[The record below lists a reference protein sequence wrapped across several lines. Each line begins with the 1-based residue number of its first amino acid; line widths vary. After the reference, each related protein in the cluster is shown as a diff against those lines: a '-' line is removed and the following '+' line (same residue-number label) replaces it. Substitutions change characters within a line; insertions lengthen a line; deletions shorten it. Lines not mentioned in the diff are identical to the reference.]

1 MAETLA
7 QLFRHTVAYDK
18 TDTILTK
25 ADGEYGPISSQELY
39 RRVARLQAELKKAGI
54 GKGDRCALL
63 SENRWEWAVADFAMM
78 TGGIVSVPLYSTLT
92 GDQIHYLLEHSEA
105 KVVMVS
111 TVGQLEKIQASWDRL
126 PKLEGVIIFDAY
138 AGDDERIISKE

>member
-1 MAETLA
+1 MSETMA

-18 TDTILTK
+18 TDTILAK
-25 ADGEYGPISSQELY
+25 MDGAYGPISSQELY

-78 TGGIVSVPLYSTLT
+78 TAGIVSVPLYPTLT
-92 GDQIHYLLEHSEA
+92 PDQVRYLLGHSEA

-111 TVGQLEKIQASWDRL
+111 TLDQLEKIQAAW
-126 PKLEGVIIFDAY
+126 
-138 AGDDERIISKE
+138 ER